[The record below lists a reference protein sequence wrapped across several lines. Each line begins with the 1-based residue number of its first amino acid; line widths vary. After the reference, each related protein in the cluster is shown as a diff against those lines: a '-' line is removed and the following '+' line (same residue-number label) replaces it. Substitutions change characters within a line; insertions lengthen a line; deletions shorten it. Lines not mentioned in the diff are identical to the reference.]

1 MKALRFLALA
11 AVLAALLI
19 LPGTN
24 RSVQSFV
31 IQQADQA
38 NRAASTDA
46 TYSSGSVDLEGV
58 AEDDTTTFFFTRK
71 EEEAAPATDTIPNPA
86 DDVAP
91 DPCTQPPIA
100 EAPAFGFD
108 DFTNGLVE
116 QGDPK
121 DPAEGTFLADKET
134 FEEVDQIEKG
144 LGPVYNAQSC
154 KECH

>member
-1 MKALRFLALA
+1 MRALRFLLLA

-19 LPGTN
+19 LPAAN
-24 RSVQSFV
+24 RTVQSFV

-46 TYSSGSVDLEGV
+46 TYTSGSVDLEGV

-71 EEEAAPATDTIPNPA
+71 EEEAAAPQTDTIPQPI
-86 DDVAP
+86 DDVPP
-91 DPCTQPPIA
+91 DPCTQPPIQ

-116 QGDPK
+116 QGDP
-121 DPAEGTFLADKET
+121 
-134 FEEVDQIEKG
+134 
-144 LGPVYNAQSC
+144 
-154 KECH
+154 